1 MDKQTAISELL
12 SGLKLNISY
21 SFDHTNNK
29 KSNAPLHKKSNTP
42 KKEKPA
48 PLHKK
53 SNAPKK
59 EKPAPKKKNTNDR
72 DKLKK
77 DLIKLIKQL

>member
-29 KSNAPLHKKSNTP
+29 KSNAP

-59 EKPAPKKKNTNDR
+59 EKPAPKKKNTNGR